1 MKNPMFLEKTKSTIE
16 NDNNEN
22 EIEDTCND
30 KDKDTLDK
38 KKNVK
43 KKKDNYSLTYKDV
56 IIKKA
61 YQIYF

>member
-22 EIEDTCND
+22 DIEYTCNNT
-30 KDKDTLDK
+30 DKDTLDK

-61 YQIYF
+61 Y